1 MCPTCARPTTL
12 FWLRHWVA
20 IAICMYYTILLC
32 DQQRMS
38 GKSDDAELILIG
50 SDSSDPNGT
59 SGTDEKSSPNEK
71 TSFDEK
77 PDSDKKSGSVRPN
90 GNSRKFTLNTALMC
104 MAIAI
109 VATLT
114 IAVVIT
120 TIAIRVSVC
129 SYNKVLM

>member
-1 MCPTCARPTTL
+1 
-12 FWLRHWVA
+12 
-20 IAICMYYTILLC
+20 MYYTILLC

-38 GKSDDAELILIG
+38 GKKSDDAEPILIG

-71 TSFDEK
+71 PSCGEK

-90 GNSRKFTLNTALMC
+90 GNSQKFTLNTALMC

-114 IAVVIT
+114 IAIVIT